1 MLLQK
6 KLRYFCICVC
16 LNIADLLLLVV
27 YLFCPG
33 GALPDGFTLFVVNPL
48 PLQLPCGVL
57 PPPFEHWVLIA
68 AYAPLTSNGA
78 NANADSAAA
87 IASMANVVVVFVF
100 IIAIDR
106 RILA

>member
-1 MLLQK
+1 M
-6 KLRYFCICVC
+6 
-16 LNIADLLLLVV
+16 
-27 YLFCPG
+27 FCPG
-33 GALPDGFTLFVVNPL
+33 GALPDGFTLVVVNPP

-57 PPPFEHWVLIA
+57 PPPFEHWLLIA

-100 IIAIDR
+100 IIPTNR